1 MPCAVISQVGYVT
14 FCLPGLFRFTY
25 FSFLILSLFQIL
37 TLHGY
42 FHVVS
47 SKSCP
52 QTLLQLYVTELFI
65 ALFIYFL
72 NYKFFLLCLGYI
84 PMQPFKGSHSIP
96 DMERTN
102 ISSM

>member
-1 MPCAVISQVGYVT
+1 MPCAVMSQAGYVT
-14 FCLPGLFRFTY
+14 FCLPGLFRFIY

-47 SKSCP
+47 SMSCP
-52 QTLLQLYVTELFI
+52 LTVLQLYVTELFI

-72 NYKFFLLCLGYI
+72 N
-84 PMQPFKGSHSIP
+84 
-96 DMERTN
+96 
-102 ISSM
+102 